1 MVWIYGGD
9 LSSGAISAFDGTS
22 MAANQDVVVVMVSYR
37 VNGMDHSRDS
47 RYLPT

>member
-22 MAANQDVVVVMVSYR
+22 MAANQDVVVVMMNYR
-37 VNGMDHSRDS
+37 VNGMSHSRYS
-47 RYLPT
+47 LCLPT